1 MPLEY
6 RRPPPVRKK
15 EPEPSRPADNVEL
28 SGQSPETT
36 EFNEASV
43 RECVR
48 QLAETGRRFEEALS
62 QYHELLTKQGET
74 EASLQQIETRLKNEQ
89 RFAEIKAKAAK
100 LLWATMRYLS
110 SSSIVATGAA
120 AGTYAFTGDAALAS
134 LAGASGALTGSAI
147 EYGLTHL
154 EKTHNRADQF
164 YELYPELAPYLSER
178 KRAERKK
185 ENESTNR
192 RELTESLQ
200 TRLTDLRSQI
210 HSIELEI
217 DSLGSSGFALL
228 PDHTA
233 LTAEPEMDEREAR
246 KKVQELVEHLQN
258 AGRQLDE
265 LLGQYY
271 EMTVL
276 AEGAE
281 AYYAMQKQ
289 SYADRELAIKMKVTA
304 RQIWKVI
311 KTVHMTLSTGGIVG
325 TFAYTQALQSQHPI
339 AWAVTG
345 TAIGAGM
352 GWLYFK
358 RFEPKVMFNN
368 VPQPGL
374 LDSNMAERVGTNTE
388 LQLASDP
395 QLADHRSAMAEAQA
409 AKDILKE
416 QQDRLSRDL
425 DAFIEKYPI
434 KP

>member
-1 MPLEY
+1 
-6 RRPPPVRKK
+6 
-15 EPEPSRPADNVEL
+15 
-28 SGQSPETT
+28 
-36 EFNEASV
+36 
-43 RECVR
+43 
-48 QLAETGRRFEEALS
+48 
-62 QYHELLTKQGET
+62 
-74 EASLQQIETRLKNEQ
+74 
-89 RFAEIKAKAAK
+89 
-100 LLWATMRYLS
+100 MRYLS

-134 LAGASGALTGSAI
+134 LAGASGALTGSAM

-154 EKTHNRADQF
+154 EQTHNRADQY
-164 YELYPELAPYLSER
+164 YEQFPELAPYLSER

-185 ENESTNR
+185 ESESTNR

-200 TRLTDLRSQI
+200 TRLTDLQGQI
-210 HSIELEI
+210 HNIEIEI
-217 DSLGSSGFALL
+217 DRLGSSGFALL
-228 PDHTA
+228 SDHTA
-233 LTAEPEMDEREAR
+233 PTTEPEMDEQEAKR
-246 KKVQELVEHLQN
+246 KVQELVEHLQN

-281 AYYAMQKQ
+281 AYYAMEKQ

-304 RQIWKVI
+304 RQIWKVM

-325 TFAYTQALQSQHPI
+325 TLTYMQALQSQHPI

-358 RFEPKVMFNN
+358 RFEPKIMFNN
-368 VPQPGL
+368 LPTAGVY
-374 LDSNMAERVGTNTE
+374 SIAETVGTNEE

-395 QLADHRSAMAEAQA
+395 QLAERRSAMAEAQA
-409 AKDILKE
+409 ARDILKE
-416 QQDRLSRDL
+416 QQDRLSQEL
-425 DAFIEKYPI
+425 NAFMGKYPI